1 MIFDK
6 ISGAVSGGFTRFG
19 RIAFIGFENVIFD
32 KISGAVSGFTVW
44 LGREMFGS
52 VETKGI
58 DQGLNVGVPRAAEGL
73 YHRVK
78 KIQTGVLSYNI
89 LYIILALLV
98 LIAIFMLGGM

>member
-1 MIFDK
+1 M
-6 ISGAVSGGFTRFG
+6 
-19 RIAFIGFENVIFD
+19 IFD

-73 YHRVK
+73 YHHVK
-78 KIQTGVLSYNI
+78 KIQTGVLSYNL
-89 LYIILALLV
+89 LYIMLALLV
-98 LIAIFMLGGM
+98 LILIFVLGGM